1 MSIPN
6 FYQYDENHDTKADE
20 LVVPEAP
27 YVMTF
32 DTKSM
37 RISDYHHFTEA
48 LPLTIYKG
56 VFINT
61 LDQFVS
67 QYADA
72 VWQIATACE
81 EIKKRGPAVGEK
93 IVLDFQTGVNLIQRA
108 QMRLDEALQRIST
121 WDGSAPLNVILP
133 YAEIAV
139 HEFKAGDIV
148 GQKPRLD
155 TGNCKPMV
163 NGMLFVAEWKDQADG
178 LLRSEDLPKPLSTLT
193 KQAG

>member
-1 MSIPN
+1 MIPSM
-6 FYQYDENHDTKADE
+6 YQFDENHESKANE
-20 LVVPEAP
+20 LVVPVAP
-27 YVMTF
+27 FIMTF
-32 DTKSM
+32 DTKAM

-81 EIKKRGPAVGEK
+81 EIKKRGPSVGEK
-93 IVLDFQTGVNLIQRA
+93 IVLDYQTGVNLIQRA
-108 QMRLDEALQRIST
+108 QQRLDEAILRISS
-121 WDGSAPLNVILP
+121 WNGSTPLDVVLP

-139 HEFKAGDIV
+139 HEMKPGDII

-163 NGMLFVAEWKDQADG
+163 NGMLFVAEWKG
-178 LLRSEDLPKPLSTLT
+178 PENHELLRAENANTSPLPT
-193 KQAG
+193 